1 MTSQLHATKHQLTEQ
16 VADMQRISRG
26 IESHVDTHR
35 VIREAR
41 AELVGCGRVV
51 DETTF
56 GQFGEDVHPSM
67 LARRTARVADHLHY
81 VAHRR
86 DANGTA

>member
-1 MTSQLHATKHQLTEQ
+1 MARKLHTAQHQLTEQ
-16 VADMQRISRG
+16 VADVQRISG
-26 IESHVDTHR
+26 WIETHVDTHR
-35 VIREAR
+35 VFRQAR
-41 AELVGCGRVV
+41 TELVGCSRVV
-51 DETTF
+51 EETTF